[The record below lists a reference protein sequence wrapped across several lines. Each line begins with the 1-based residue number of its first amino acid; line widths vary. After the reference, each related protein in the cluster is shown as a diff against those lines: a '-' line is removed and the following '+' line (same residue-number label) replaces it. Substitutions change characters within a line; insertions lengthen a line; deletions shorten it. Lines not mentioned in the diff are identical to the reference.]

1 MARWLRRM
9 FVTGVAVSSIV
20 GWAMLLDRAATA
32 QTDPQVA
39 EFLTSLNR
47 SVTELPGQ
55 TGSQDRR
62 DPRTDGIP
70 GQLDLRPNCGV
81 RHKHGRCRR
90 ERIGS
95 RVGSHDVAAARRSA
109 TASGETRTSVEIP
122 SNFLAYGR
130 AWRVN
135 VYSQRVP
142 ASLPTRSSGVCA
154 APEGSGLSMS

>member
-55 TGSQDRR
+55 TGSQASLTCGRIVASAINMGAVAESALGPVWDRMTSQQR
-62 DPRTDGIP
+62 AAPR
-70 GQLDLRPNCGV
+70 LRPAKPGH
-81 RHKHGRCRR
+81 RWKSPRISWRTAGR
-90 ERIGS
+90 G
-95 RVGSHDVAAARRSA
+95 G
-109 TASGETRTSVEIP
+109 
-122 SNFLAYGR
+122 
-130 AWRVN
+130 
-135 VYSQRVP
+135 
-142 ASLPTRSSGVCA
+142 
-154 APEGSGLSMS
+154 